1 MVVTNP
7 LAVPT
12 IMCLQVYRRVF
23 GTHCLPVIVLDY
35 WGLAVC
41 IGGGNDFMVHC
52 LLCSYPIPPGVELN
66 CSEGVLPAGG
76 QCTLIVTVKPWQRA
90 HAQVAIKY
98 KVVLQEDKEGG
109 G

>member
-1 MVVTNP
+1 MSVHLMVVTNP

-52 LLCSYPIPPGVELN
+52 LLLLIPHSSRRGAEL
-66 CSEGVLPAGG
+66 
-76 QCTLIVTVKPWQRA
+76 Q
-90 HAQVAIKY
+90 
-98 KVVLQEDKEGG
+98 
-109 G
+109 